1 MEEFVMRR
9 LFDEELADL
18 DSSFTEMGMLV
29 SQTIQKAVQSF
40 VDHDREGARQILEND
55 HQINEREAAIEKKTF
70 EMIALYQPVTT
81 DLREIVTIL
90 KAVSV
95 LERMGDQARNIANST
110 IRVKGTKHIAS
121 IEQELGVIGEMVANM
136 VSQVME
142 YYVKNDALGA
152 ESIAEANHKL
162 SQSAAKVRTDSVNG
176 MKENADLVD
185 SAADYLVIAGYLKR
199 MGEDTTDIAEWIV
212 YKRTGKIIELNP
224 GYNFFI

>member
-1 MEEFVMRR
+1 MRQY
-9 LFDEELADL
+9 FDEELADL
-18 DSSFTEMGMLV
+18 DTSFKEMGLLV
-29 SQTIQKAVQSF
+29 SETLENAVQAF
-40 VDHDREGARQILEND
+40 LDHNRQAAQEIIDGDKAINQREIAL
-55 HQINEREAAIEKKTF
+55 EKKTF

-110 IRVKGTKHIAS
+110 IRVKGTKHIANV
-121 IEQELGVIGEMVANM
+121 EEKLGEMGTQVAKM
-136 VSQVME
+136 VSAVMD

-152 ESIAEANHKL
+152 ESIAEENQSL
-162 SQSAAKVRTDSVNG
+162 SKRAAQVRSDSVEG
-176 MKENADLVD
+176 MKEDAELVD

-199 MGEDTTDIAEWIV
+199 IGDYTTDIAEWIV

-224 GYNFFI
+224 GYNYFI